1 MTLRLIRSWIEMTVY
16 NKLKIAIF
24 TIMSSPSIY
33 AITLDPIQIQ
43 SAPGDLLYAEMNFQQ
58 ADPNANLQVS
68 LATPEDLSA
77 LGVTHQPPGNLN
89 FYTRQN
95 GQGSGVIVITSS
107 RPVIDPE
114 LNIVVKISE
123 GSATRLQHIK
133 TVIKPSSIKKTENN
147 ENTLSPQF
155 IVNEKDIA
163 LNLPES
169 TRYASPTSASTPTD
183 SNSEHSLSINS
194 GTAPAINTNS
204 SNTLSANSSTQLAQQ
219 VTTTSTPDQ
228 TEIKPTS
235 AKTPTNNSPKTPVK
249 NLTAQKKSVP
259 QKALN
264 QNPAKKQS
272 LSSYKGPASSGKYV
286 VQRNESLWSIANR
299 IAAKTKQPVAKV
311 MHDIQTQN
319 RHAFIQGDVNRLRQG
334 IALNLA
340 HSPAAKPQQN
350 KSKTDIAHT
359 AKSTSGKAKYRLQQA
374 EMSIVAENSQN
385 STHGS
390 AKKSTQQ
397 SQNNTELAV
406 KVMTT
411 REKTVTLQRNVTKLN
426 QTLRLKDQRIQLL
439 NARLAELQQQL
450 QAQQQ
455 THKQKH

>member
-58 ADPNANLQVS
+58 ADPNATLQIS

-107 RPVIDPE
+107 RPMIDPE

-147 ENTLSPQF
+147 ESTLSPQF

-169 TRYASPTSASTPTD
+169 TRYASPTLASTPTD
-183 SNSEHSLSINS
+183 SNSEHSLNINS
-194 GTAPAINTNS
+194 GTAPAVNTNS

-219 VTTTSTPDQ
+219 VTTATTLDQ

-235 AKTPTNNSPKTPVK
+235 TKTATNNSPKTPVK

-319 RHAFIQGDVNRLRQG
+319 PHAFIQGDVNRLRQG

-340 HSPAAKPQQN
+340 HSSAAKPQQN
-350 KSKTDIAHT
+350 KPKTDIAHT

-374 EMSIVAENSQN
+374 EMSIVAENSPN
-385 STHGS
+385 STHGN

-406 KVMTT
+406 KVRTT
-411 REKTVTLQRNVTKLN
+411 REKTVTLQRSVTKLN

-439 NARLAELQQQL
+439 NVRLAELQQQL

>member
-1 MTLRLIRSWIEMTVY
+1 MTVY

-169 TRYASPTSASTPTD
+169 TRYASPTSASTTNN
-183 SNSEHSLSINS
+183 SNGEHSLSINS

-204 SNTLSANSSTQLAQQ
+204 SNTLSANSSTQLTQQ
-219 VTTTSTPDQ
+219 VTTATTPDQ

-411 REKTVTLQRNVTKLN
+411 REKTVTLQKNVTKLN

>member
-1 MTLRLIRSWIEMTVY
+1 L
-16 NKLKIAIF
+16 
-24 TIMSSPSIY
+24 
-33 AITLDPIQIQ
+33 
-43 SAPGDLLYAEMNFQQ
+43 
-58 ADPNANLQVS
+58 
-68 LATPEDLSA
+68 
-77 LGVTHQPPGNLN
+77 
-89 FYTRQN
+89 
-95 GQGSGVIVITSS
+95 
-107 RPVIDPE
+107 
-114 LNIVVKISE
+114 
-123 GSATRLQHIK
+123 
-133 TVIKPSSIKKTENN
+133 
-147 ENTLSPQF
+147 
-155 IVNEKDIA
+155 
-163 LNLPES
+163 
-169 TRYASPTSASTPTD
+169 ASTPTD
-183 SNSEHSLSINS
+183 SNSEHSLNINS
-194 GTAPAINTNS
+194 GTAPAVNTNS

-219 VTTTSTPDQ
+219 VTTATTLDQ

-235 AKTPTNNSPKTPVK
+235 TKTATNNSPKTPVNK
-249 NLTAQKKSVP
+249 LTAQKKSVP
-259 QKALN
+259 QKMLN
-264 QNPAKKQS
+264 QDPAKKQS
-272 LSSYKGPASSGKYV
+272 LSSYKGPATSGKYV

-340 HSPAAKPQQN
+340 HSPTIKPQQN
-350 KSKTDIAHT
+350 KPKTDIAHT

-411 REKTVTLQRNVTKLN
+411 REKTVTLQRSVTKLN

>member
-1 MTLRLIRSWIEMTVY
+1 MTVY

-147 ENTLSPQF
+147 ESTLSPQF

-169 TRYASPTSASTPTD
+169 TRYASPTSASTTNN
-183 SNSEHSLSINS
+183 SNGEHSLNINV

-219 VTTTSTPDQ
+219 VTTATTPDQ

-272 LSSYKGPASSGKYV
+272 LSSYKGPASSSKYV

-311 MHDIQTQN
+311 MRDIQTQN

-450 QAQQQ
+450 KAQQQ

>member
-1 MTLRLIRSWIEMTVY
+1 MHHQLRSQLQIIRMVNTVLILTLE
-16 NKLKIAIF
+16 
-24 TIMSSPSIY
+24 
-33 AITLDPIQIQ
+33 
-43 SAPGDLLYAEMNFQQ
+43 
-58 ADPNANLQVS
+58 
-68 LATPEDLSA
+68 
-77 LGVTHQPPGNLN
+77 
-89 FYTRQN
+89 
-95 GQGSGVIVITSS
+95 
-107 RPVIDPE
+107 
-114 LNIVVKISE
+114 
-123 GSATRLQHIK
+123 
-133 TVIKPSSIKKTENN
+133 
-147 ENTLSPQF
+147 LSPA
-155 IVNEKDIA
+155 V
-163 LNLPES
+163 
-169 TRYASPTSASTPTD
+169 
-183 SNSEHSLSINS
+183 
-194 GTAPAINTNS
+194 NTNS
-204 SNTLSANSSTQLAQQ
+204 SNTLSANPSTQVTQQ
-219 VTTTSTPDQ
+219 VTTATTSDQ

-235 AKTPTNNSPKTPVK
+235 AKTATNNSPKTPVK
-249 NLTAQKKSVP
+249 NLTAKKKSAP
-259 QKALN
+259 QKTLN

-272 LSSYKGPASSGKYV
+272 LSSYKGPATSGKYV

-374 EMSIVAENSQN
+374 EMSILAENSQN

-397 SQNNTELAV
+397 GQNNTELAV

-411 REKTVTLQRNVTKLN
+411 REKTVTLQRNVTKLD

-450 QAQQQ
+450 KAQQQ

>member
-1 MTLRLIRSWIEMTVY
+1 MTVY

-24 TIMSSPSIY
+24 TIMSSPSLY

-58 ADPNANLQVS
+58 ADPNATLQVS

-133 TVIKPSSIKKTENN
+133 TVIKPSVIKKTENN
-147 ENTLSPQF
+147 ESTLSPQL

-169 TRYASPTSASTPTD
+169 TRYTSSAPALATTN
-183 SNSEHSLSINS
+183 SNSEQNLNIKS
-194 GTAPAINTNS
+194 GTVPPINTNS
-204 SNTLSANSSTQLAQQ
+204 SAPLSENSSVQQ
-219 VTTTSTPDQ
+219 IVTSTIPDQ
-228 TEIKPTS
+228 AATKNQITS
-235 AKTPTNNSPKTPVK
+235 AINKSDANNSPKTPVK
-249 NLTAQKKSVP
+249 KLAVQKKSVP
-259 QKALN
+259 SKNLS
-264 QNPAKKQS
+264 QNAAKKQT
-272 LSSYKGPASSGKYV
+272 LSPSRGPVTSGKYV
-286 VQRNESLWSIANR
+286 VQHNESLWSIANR

-311 MHDIQTQN
+311 MHDIQKQN
-319 RHAFIQGDVNRLRQG
+319 QHAFIQGDVNRLRQG
-334 IALNLA
+334 IALKLA
-340 HSPAAKPQQN
+340 HTPISKTQQN
-350 KSKTDIAHT
+350 KSKTEITHT
-359 AKSTSGKAKYRLQQA
+359 AKSPSGKAKYRLQQA

-406 KVMTT
+406 KVMTK
-411 REKTVTLQRNVTKLN
+411 REKNVTLQRNVTKLN

-450 QAQQQ
+450 QAQQN

>member
-1 MTLRLIRSWIEMTVY
+1 MTVY

-58 ADPNANLQVS
+58 ADPNATLQVS

-133 TVIKPSSIKKTENN
+133 TVLKPSSIKKTENN
-147 ENTLSPQF
+147 ESTLSPQF

-169 TRYASPTSASTPTD
+169 TQYTSSTSATTITN
-183 SNSEHSLSINS
+183 SNSEHSLNISS
-194 GTAPAINTNS
+194 GTAPVINP
-204 SNTLSANSSTQLAQQ
+204 NSSTSVNENSSVQATQQ
-219 VTTTSTPDQ
+219 IATSTTTPDQ
-228 TEIKPTS
+228 TQIKPAINKS
-235 AKTPTNNSPKTPVK
+235 DANNPPKTAVK
-249 NLTAQKKSVP
+249 NLAVQKKPVP
-259 QKALN
+259 SKKLSQTA
-264 QNPAKKQS
+264 AKKQT
-272 LSSYKGPASSGKYV
+272 LSPPKGPVTSGKYV
-286 VQRNESLWSIANR
+286 VQHNESLWSIANR

-311 MHDIQTQN
+311 MHDIQQQN
-319 RHAFIQGDVNRLRQG
+319 QHAFIQGDVNRLRQG
-334 IALNLA
+334 ISLKLT
-340 HSPAAKPQQN
+340 HTPVAKTQQN
-350 KSKTDIAHT
+350 KSKTEITHA
-359 AKSTSGKAKYRLQQA
+359 AKSPSGQAKYRLQQA

-390 AKKSTQQ
+390 AKKNTQQ

-406 KVMTT
+406 KVMTK

-450 QAQQQ
+450 QAQQH

>member
-169 TRYASPTSASTPTD
+169 TRYASPTSASTTNN
-183 SNSEHSLSINS
+183 SNGEHSLNINV

-204 SNTLSANSSTQLAQQ
+204 SNTLSANSSTQLTQQ
-219 VTTTSTPDQ
+219 VTTATPPDQ

-272 LSSYKGPASSGKYV
+272 LSSYKGTASSGKYV

>member
-1 MTLRLIRSWIEMTVY
+1 MTVY

-24 TIMSSPSIY
+24 TIMSSPSLY

-58 ADPNANLQVS
+58 ADPNATLQVS
-68 LATPEDLSA
+68 LATSEDLST
-77 LGVTHQPPGNLN
+77 LGVSHQPPGNLN

-107 RPVIDPE
+107 RPILDPE

-133 TVIKPSSIKKTENN
+133 TLIKPSSIKKTENN
-147 ENTLSPQF
+147 ESTLSPQF

-169 TRYASPTSASTPTD
+169 TRYASPTSASTTNN
-183 SNSEHSLSINS
+183 SNGEHSLNINS
-194 GTAPAINTNS
+194 GTAPAVNTNS
-204 SNTLSANSSTQLAQQ
+204 SNTLSANSSNQVAQQ
-219 VTTTSTPDQ
+219 VTTATAPNQ
-228 TEIKPTS
+228 TVIENQIKPTPP
-235 AKTPTNNSPKTPVK
+235 KTDTNDSPKTPIK
-249 NLTAQKKSVP
+249 NLISQKKSP
-259 QKALN
+259 SKKPLN

-272 LSSYKGPASSGKYV
+272 LSSYKGPATSGKYV

-299 IAAKTKQPVAKV
+299 IAAQTKQPVAKV

-340 HSPAAKPQQN
+340 HTPTAKPQQN
-350 KSKTDIAHT
+350 KSKTDITHT

-385 STHGS
+385 SSHGS

-455 THKQKH
+455 AHKQKH

>member
-1 MTLRLIRSWIEMTVY
+1 MTVY

-24 TIMSSPSIY
+24 TIMSSPSLY

-58 ADPNANLQVS
+58 ADPNSTLQVS

-133 TVIKPSSIKKTENN
+133 TVIKPSTIKKTENN
-147 ENTLSPQF
+147 ESTLSPQL

-169 TRYASPTSASTPTD
+169 TRYTSSTSAPTTTNA
-183 SNSEHSLSINS
+183 NSEQNLNIKS
-194 GTAPAINTNS
+194 GTVPAINTNS
-204 SNTLSANSSTQLAQQ
+204 SAPLSENSSAQQ
-219 VTTTSTPDQ
+219 VVTSTIPDQ
-228 TEIKPTS
+228 AATKKQITS
-235 AKTPTNNSPKTPVK
+235 AINKSDANNSPKTPVK
-249 NLTAQKKSVP
+249 KLAVQKKSVP
-259 QKALN
+259 SKNLS
-264 QNPAKKQS
+264 QNASKKQT
-272 LSSYKGPASSGKYV
+272 LSPSRGPVTSGKYV
-286 VQRNESLWSIANR
+286 VQHNESLWSIANR

-311 MHDIQTQN
+311 MHDIQKQN
-319 RHAFIQGDVNRLRQG
+319 QHAFIQGDVNRLRQG
-334 IALNLA
+334 IALKLA
-340 HSPAAKPQQN
+340 HTPVSKTQQN
-350 KSKTDIAHT
+350 KSKTEIMHT
-359 AKSTSGKAKYRLQQA
+359 AKSPSGKAKYRLQQA

-406 KVMTT
+406 KVMTK
-411 REKTVTLQRNVTKLN
+411 REKNVTLQRNVTKLN

-450 QAQQQ
+450 QAQQN

>member
-1 MTLRLIRSWIEMTVY
+1 MTVY

-24 TIMSSPSIY
+24 TIMSSPSLY

-43 SAPGDLLYAEMNFQQ
+43 SAPSDLLYAEMNFQQ
-58 ADPNANLQVS
+58 ADPNATLQVS
-68 LATPEDLSA
+68 LATPEDLST
-77 LGVTHQPPGNLN
+77 LGVSHQPPGNLN

-107 RPVIDPE
+107 RPILDPE

-133 TVIKPSSIKKTENN
+133 TLIKPSSIRKTENN
-147 ENTLSPQF
+147 ESTLSPQF
-155 IVNEKDIA
+155 IINEKDIA

-169 TRYASPTSASTPTD
+169 TRYASPTSALTTNN
-183 SNSEHSLSINS
+183 SNNEHSLNISS
-194 GTAPAINTNS
+194 GTAPARNTNS
-204 SNTLSANSSTQLAQQ
+204 SNTLSENTSTQITQQ
-219 VTTTSTPDQ
+219 VATATAPNQ
-228 TEIKPTS
+228 TVTENQIKPTPP
-235 AKTPTNNSPKTPVK
+235 KTDTNDSPKTPIK
-249 NLTAQKKSVP
+249 NLISQKKSP
-259 QKALN
+259 SKKPLN

-272 LSSYKGPASSGKYV
+272 LSSYKGPATSGKYV

-340 HSPAAKPQQN
+340 HTPTAKPQQN
-350 KSKTDIAHT
+350 KSKTDLTHT

-385 STHGS
+385 SSHGS

-455 THKQKH
+455 AHKQKH

>member
-1 MTLRLIRSWIEMTVY
+1 MTVY

-58 ADPNANLQVS
+58 ADPNATLQVS

-169 TRYASPTSASTPTD
+169 TRYASPTSASTTNN
-183 SNSEHSLSINS
+183 SNGEHSLNINV

-204 SNTLSANSSTQLAQQ
+204 SNTLSANSSTQLAQK
-219 VTTTSTPDQ
+219 VTTATTPDQ

-259 QKALN
+259 QKAPN

-385 STHGS
+385 TTHGS

-450 QAQQQ
+450 KAQQQ

>member
-1 MTLRLIRSWIEMTVY
+1 MTVY

-24 TIMSSPSIY
+24 TIMSSPSLY

-58 ADPNANLQVS
+58 ADPNATLQVS
-68 LATPEDLSA
+68 LATSEDLST
-77 LGVTHQPPGNLN
+77 LGVSHQPPGNLN

-107 RPVIDPE
+107 RPILDPE

-133 TVIKPSSIKKTENN
+133 TLIKPSSIKKTENN
-147 ENTLSPQF
+147 ESTLSPQF

-169 TRYASPTSASTPTD
+169 TRYASPTSASTTNN
-183 SNSEHSLSINS
+183 SNGEHSLNINS
-194 GTAPAINTNS
+194 GTAPAVNTNS
-204 SNTLSANSSTQLAQQ
+204 SNTLSANSSNQVAQQ
-219 VTTTSTPDQ
+219 VTTATAPNQ
-228 TEIKPTS
+228 TVIENQIKPTPP
-235 AKTPTNNSPKTPVK
+235 KTDTNDSPKTSIK
-249 NLTAQKKSVP
+249 NLISQKKSP
-259 QKALN
+259 SKKPLN

-272 LSSYKGPASSGKYV
+272 LSSYKGPATSGKYV

-299 IAAKTKQPVAKV
+299 IAAQTKQPVAKV

-340 HSPAAKPQQN
+340 HTPTAKPQQN
-350 KSKTDIAHT
+350 KSKTDITHT

-385 STHGS
+385 SSHGS

-455 THKQKH
+455 AHKQKH

>member
-1 MTLRLIRSWIEMTVY
+1 MTVY

-58 ADPNANLQVS
+58 ADPNSTLQVS

-133 TVIKPSSIKKTENN
+133 TVIKPSTIKKTENN
-147 ENTLSPQF
+147 ESTLSPQL

-169 TRYASPTSASTPTD
+169 TRYTSSAPALATTN
-183 SNSEHSLSINS
+183 SNSEQNLNIKS
-194 GTAPAINTNS
+194 GTVPAINTNS
-204 SNTLSANSSTQLAQQ
+204 SAPLSENSSAQQ
-219 VTTTSTPDQ
+219 VVTSTIPDQ
-228 TEIKPTS
+228 AVTKNQITS
-235 AKTPTNNSPKTPVK
+235 AINKSDANNSPKTPVK
-249 NLTAQKKSVP
+249 KLAVQKKSVP
-259 QKALN
+259 SKNLS
-264 QNPAKKQS
+264 QNAAKKQT
-272 LSSYKGPASSGKYV
+272 LSPSRGPITSGKYV
-286 VQRNESLWSIANR
+286 VQHNESLWSIANR

-311 MHDIQTQN
+311 MHDIQKQN
-319 RHAFIQGDVNRLRQG
+319 QHAFIQGDVNRLRQG
-334 IALNLA
+334 IALKLA
-340 HSPAAKPQQN
+340 HTPVSKTQQN
-350 KSKTDIAHT
+350 KSKTEITHT
-359 AKSTSGKAKYRLQQA
+359 AKSPSGKAKYRLQQA

-406 KVMTT
+406 KVMTK
-411 REKTVTLQRNVTKLN
+411 REKNVTLQRNVAKLN

-450 QAQQQ
+450 QAQQN

>member
-1 MTLRLIRSWIEMTVY
+1 
-16 NKLKIAIF
+16 
-24 TIMSSPSIY
+24 MSSPSIY

-77 LGVTHQPPGNLN
+77 LGITHQPPGNLN

-147 ENTLSPQF
+147 ESTLSPQF

-169 TRYASPTSASTPTD
+169 TRYASPTLASTPTD
-183 SNSEHSLSINS
+183 SNSEHSLNINS
-194 GTAPAINTNS
+194 GTAPAVNTNS

-219 VTTTSTPDQ
+219 VTIATTPDQ

>member
-194 GTAPAINTNS
+194 GTAPAINTNP
-204 SNTLSANSSTQLAQQ
+204 SNTLSANPSTQVAQQ
-219 VTTTSTPDQ
+219 VTAATTPDQ
-228 TEIKPTS
+228 TEIKPIS

>member
-1 MTLRLIRSWIEMTVY
+1 MTVY

-58 ADPNANLQVS
+58 ADPNSTLQVS

-133 TVIKPSSIKKTENN
+133 TVIKPSAIKKTENN
-147 ENTLSPQF
+147 ENTLSPQL

-169 TRYASPTSASTPTD
+169 TRYTSSAPALATTN
-183 SNSEHSLSINS
+183 SNSEQNLNIKF
-194 GTAPAINTNS
+194 GTVPAINTNS
-204 SNTLSANSSTQLAQQ
+204 SAPLSENSSARQ
-219 VTTTSTPDQ
+219 VVTSTIPDQ
-228 TEIKPTS
+228 AATKNQITS
-235 AKTPTNNSPKTPVK
+235 AINKSDANNSPKTPVK
-249 NLTAQKKSVP
+249 KLAVQKKSVP
-259 QKALN
+259 SKNLS
-264 QNPAKKQS
+264 QNAAKKQT
-272 LSSYKGPASSGKYV
+272 LSPSRGPVTSGKYV
-286 VQRNESLWSIANR
+286 VQHNESLWSIANR

-311 MHDIQTQN
+311 MHDIQKQN
-319 RHAFIQGDVNRLRQG
+319 QHAFIQGDVNRLRQG
-334 IALNLA
+334 IALKLA
-340 HSPAAKPQQN
+340 HTPASKTQQN
-350 KSKTDIAHT
+350 KSKTEITHT
-359 AKSTSGKAKYRLQQA
+359 AKLPSGKAKYRLQQA

-406 KVMTT
+406 KVMTK
-411 REKTVTLQRNVTKLN
+411 REKNVTLQRNVTKLN

>member
-1 MTLRLIRSWIEMTVY
+1 MTVY

-77 LGVTHQPPGNLN
+77 LGITHQPPGNLN

-147 ENTLSPQF
+147 ESTLSPQF

-169 TRYASPTSASTPTD
+169 TRYASPTLASTPTD
-183 SNSEHSLSINS
+183 SNSEHSLNINS
-194 GTAPAINTNS
+194 GTAPAVNTNS

-219 VTTTSTPDQ
+219 VTIATTPDQ

>member
-1 MTLRLIRSWIEMTVY
+1 MTVY

-147 ENTLSPQF
+147 ESTLSPQF

-169 TRYASPTSASTPTD
+169 TRYASPTLASTPTD
-183 SNSEHSLSINS
+183 SNSEHSLNINS
-194 GTAPAINTNS
+194 GTAPAVNTNS

-219 VTTTSTPDQ
+219 VTTATTLDQ

-249 NLTAQKKSVP
+249 NLTVQKKSVP
-259 QKALN
+259 QKAFN

-385 STHGS
+385 TTHGS

-411 REKTVTLQRNVTKLN
+411 REKTVTLQRSVTKLN
-426 QTLRLKDQRIQLL
+426 QNLRLKDQRIQLL

>member
-147 ENTLSPQF
+147 ESTLSPQF

-169 TRYASPTSASTPTD
+169 TRYASPTSASTTNN
-183 SNSEHSLSINS
+183 SNGEHSLSINV

-439 NARLAELQQQL
+439 NALIIRLRRVS
-450 QAQQQ
+450 
-455 THKQKH
+455 QK

>member
-169 TRYASPTSASTPTD
+169 TRYASPTSASTTNN
-183 SNSEHSLSINS
+183 SNGEHSLNINV

-204 SNTLSANSSTQLAQQ
+204 SNTLSANSSTQLTQQ
-219 VTTTSTPDQ
+219 VTTATTPDQ

-350 KSKTDIAHT
+350 KSKTDIAYT

>member
-147 ENTLSPQF
+147 ESTLSPQF

-169 TRYASPTSASTPTD
+169 TRYASPTSASTTNN
-183 SNSEHSLSINS
+183 SNGEHSLNINV

-219 VTTTSTPDQ
+219 VTTATTPDQ

>member
-1 MTLRLIRSWIEMTVY
+1 MTVY

-147 ENTLSPQF
+147 ESTLSPQF

-169 TRYASPTSASTPTD
+169 TQYASPTSASTTNN
-183 SNSEHSLSINS
+183 SNGEHSLNINV

-219 VTTTSTPDQ
+219 VTTATTPDQ

-259 QKALN
+259 QKVLN

-299 IAAKTKQPVAKV
+299 IATKTKQPVAKV

-374 EMSIVAENSQN
+374 EMSIVAENSPN
-385 STHGS
+385 SAHGS

-411 REKTVTLQRNVTKLN
+411 REKTVTLQRNVAKLN

>member
-1 MTLRLIRSWIEMTVY
+1 MTVY

-58 ADPNANLQVS
+58 ADPNATLQVS

-77 LGVTHQPPGNLN
+77 LGATHQPPGNLN

-114 LNIVVKISE
+114 LNIIVKISE

-147 ENTLSPQF
+147 ESTLSPQF

-169 TRYASPTSASTPTD
+169 TQYTSSASAPTATN
-183 SNSEHSLSINS
+183 SNSEQNLNISS
-194 GTAPAINTNS
+194 GTAPAVNTNS
-204 SNTLSANSSTQLAQQ
+204 SAPISENSSAQTAQQ
-219 VTTTSTPDQ
+219 VVTSTAPDQ
-228 TEIKPTS
+228 AQTKPTITKS
-235 AKTPTNNSPKTPVK
+235 NAHTSQKTTVK
-249 NLTAQKKSVP
+249 NLAGQKKPVP
-259 QKALN
+259 SKNLS
-264 QNPAKKQS
+264 QNTAKKQT
-272 LSSYKGPASSGKYV
+272 LSPSKGPVTSGKYV
-286 VQRNESLWSIANR
+286 VQQNESLWSIANR
-299 IAAKTKQPVAKV
+299 IAVKTKQPVAKV
-311 MHDIQTQN
+311 MHDIQKQN
-319 RHAFIQGDVNRLRQG
+319 QHAFIQGDVNRLRQG
-334 IALNLA
+334 IALKLT
-340 HSPAAKPQQN
+340 HTPTTKTQQN
-350 KSKTDIAHT
+350 KSKTETAHT
-359 AKSTSGKAKYRLQQA
+359 AKSPSGQAKYRLQQA

-406 KVMTT
+406 KVMTK

-450 QAQQQ
+450 KAQQQ

>member
-43 SAPGDLLYAEMNFQQ
+43 SAPGDLSYAEMNFQQ

-147 ENTLSPQF
+147 ESTLSPQF

-169 TRYASPTSASTPTD
+169 TRYASPTSASTTNN
-183 SNSEHSLSINS
+183 SNGEHSLSINV

-204 SNTLSANSSTQLAQQ
+204 SNTLSANPSTQVAQQ
-219 VTTTSTPDQ
+219 VTTVTTPDQ

-235 AKTPTNNSPKTPVK
+235 AKTATNNSPKTPVK
-249 NLTAQKKSVP
+249 NLTAQKKSVS

-340 HSPAAKPQQN
+340 HSPAAKPHQN

>member
-169 TRYASPTSASTPTD
+169 TRYASPTSASTTNN
-183 SNSEHSLSINS
+183 SNGEHSLNINV

-204 SNTLSANSSTQLAQQ
+204 SNTLIANSSTQLTQQ
-219 VTTTSTPDQ
+219 VTTATTPDQ

>member
-1 MTLRLIRSWIEMTVY
+1 MTVY

-77 LGVTHQPPGNLN
+77 LGVTHKPPGNLN

-147 ENTLSPQF
+147 ENTLSPLF

-169 TRYASPTSASTPTD
+169 TRYASPTSASTTNN
-183 SNSEHSLSINS
+183 SNGEHSLSINS

-204 SNTLSANSSTQLAQQ
+204 SNTLSANSSTQLTQQ
-219 VTTTSTPDQ
+219 VTTATTPDQ

-411 REKTVTLQRNVTKLN
+411 REKTVTLQKNVTKLN

>member
-58 ADPNANLQVS
+58 ADPNATLQVS

-169 TRYASPTSASTPTD
+169 TRYASPTSASTTNN
-183 SNSEHSLSINS
+183 SNGEHSLNINV

-204 SNTLSANSSTQLAQQ
+204 SNTLSANSSTQLTQQ
-219 VTTTSTPDQ
+219 VTTATTPDQ

-235 AKTPTNNSPKTPVK
+235 AKTPTNNSQKTPVK

-272 LSSYKGPASSGKYV
+272 LSSYKGPAPSSKYV

-385 STHGS
+385 TTHGS

>member
-1 MTLRLIRSWIEMTVY
+1 M
-16 NKLKIAIF
+16 
-24 TIMSSPSIY
+24 
-33 AITLDPIQIQ
+33 
-43 SAPGDLLYAEMNFQQ
+43 
-58 ADPNANLQVS
+58 
-68 LATPEDLSA
+68 
-77 LGVTHQPPGNLN
+77 
-89 FYTRQN
+89 
-95 GQGSGVIVITSS
+95 
-107 RPVIDPE
+107 
-114 LNIVVKISE
+114 
-123 GSATRLQHIK
+123 
-133 TVIKPSSIKKTENN
+133 
-147 ENTLSPQF
+147 
-155 IVNEKDIA
+155 
-163 LNLPES
+163 
-169 TRYASPTSASTPTD
+169 
-183 SNSEHSLSINS
+183 
-194 GTAPAINTNS
+194 
-204 SNTLSANSSTQLAQQ
+204 
-219 VTTTSTPDQ
+219 
-228 TEIKPTS
+228 
-235 AKTPTNNSPKTPVK
+235 
-249 NLTAQKKSVP
+249 
-259 QKALN
+259 LN

-350 KSKTDIAHT
+350 KSNTDIAHT

-385 STHGS
+385 TTHGS

-450 QAQQQ
+450 KAQQQ

>member
-411 REKTVTLQRNVTKLN
+411 REKTLHYKGM
-426 QTLRLKDQRIQLL
+426 
-439 NARLAELQQQL
+439 
-450 QAQQQ
+450 
-455 THKQKH
+455 